1 MKEIIL
7 INQRHLK
14 SSLEEFGMQVTTIDT
29 FEEVALEIHKRKHYH
44 KPQAT
49 AILSEMDPE
58 GLYKNLIKY
67 IDSQR
72 ITLPVIV
79 LTNRHNE
86 VLKQEAFAAGAA
98 DYFYYGLK
106 LEKLVNRLKSLEN
119 WTTQSTKSVYQ
130 INYRMPV
137 GKRIFD
143 LLVSGF
149 LLMLLSPLFLVIGL
163 LIKLTSKGQVF
174 YSSPRV
180 GTGYK
185 VFPFYKFRSMRVDAD
200 DMLKDMKQHNHYA
213 NTDQSKAPNYKQDET
228 QPMLFSDEG
237 YINELEVE
245 YLKRKEEEQAFVK
258 FQNDPRITKIGHFI
272 RKTSIDELPQLVNVL
287 LGHMS
292 IVGNRP
298 LPLYEAEKLTSDMW
312 ALRFMA
318 PAGITGLWQV
328 TERGKASTSA
338 DSRKLLDMIYAQNY
352 SIWMDLKILLKTPL
366 AAIQQEKV

>member
-7 INQRHLK
+7 INQKHLK
-14 SSLEEFGMQVTTIDT
+14 SSIEEHGMQVTLFES
-29 FEEVALEIHKRKHYH
+29 FEEVALEIHKRKHH
-44 KPQAT
+44 NKPMAH

-58 GLYKNLIKY
+58 GNYKNLIKF
-67 IDSQR
+67 INSQKVN
-72 ITLPVIV
+72 LPVVVI
-79 LTNRHNE
+79 TNRHNTT
-86 VLKQEAFAAGAA
+86 LKQEAFIAGAA
-98 DYFYYGLK
+98 DYFYYGLQ
-106 LEKLVNRLKSLEN
+106 LEQLLQRLESINN
-119 WTTQSTKSVYQ
+119 WTEEHTKSAYQ

-137 GKRIFD
+137 GKRLFD
-143 LLVSGF
+143 ILVSGT
-149 LLMLLSPLFLVIGL
+149 LLLFLSPLFLIVGL
-163 LIKLTSKGQVF
+163 IIKFTSKGPMF

-185 VFPFYKFRSMRVDAD
+185 TFPFYKFRSMRVDAD
-200 DMLKDMKQHNHYA
+200 HMLKNMQHLNHYA
-213 NTDQSKAPNYKQDET
+213 KEEVAEQPQIPQNDH
-228 QPMLFSDEG
+228 PMLFSDEG
-237 YINELEVE
+237 YINELEFE
-245 YLKRKEEEQAFVK
+245 QLKKKEEEQTFVK
-258 FQNDPRITKIGHFI
+258 IQNDPRITRIGQFI

-328 TERGKASTSA
+328 TERGKSNTTA
-338 DSRKLLDMIYAQNY
+338 DSRKLLDMDYAQNY
-352 SIWMDLKILLKTPL
+352 SLWMDLKILLKTPL